1 MTAVLPTRFPVPTTA
16 IDGVRECLPLRRVEP
31 EVGAY
36 VRHTSKQHAACE
48 LEPLDGSQH
57 GLIGEVDD
65 DFRRERRE
73 RLLDVGGEWDA
84 VVLAAAKLLLSAD
97 EDGDDE
103 VVGQLRERVAYD
115 GCVVL
120 AVDDRD
126 GSHERAVTSSSIE
139 PVNFA
144 YSRVSR
150 ENETSCTWP

>member
-1 MTAVLPTRFPVPTTA
+1 MAR
-16 IDGVRECLPLRRVEP
+16 
-31 EVGAY
+31 
-36 VRHTSKQHAACE
+36 E

-57 GLIGEVDD
+57 GLVGEVDH
-65 DFRRERRE
+65 DFGRERRE
-73 RLLDVGGEWDA
+73 RLLDVCSERDA

-97 EDGDDE
+97 DDGDDE
-103 VVGQLRERVAYD
+103 VVGQLRERVAND

-139 PVNFA
+139 SVNFA

-150 ENETSCTWP
+150 ENETSCTWPWNGCRRQMSSFRSAISMTL